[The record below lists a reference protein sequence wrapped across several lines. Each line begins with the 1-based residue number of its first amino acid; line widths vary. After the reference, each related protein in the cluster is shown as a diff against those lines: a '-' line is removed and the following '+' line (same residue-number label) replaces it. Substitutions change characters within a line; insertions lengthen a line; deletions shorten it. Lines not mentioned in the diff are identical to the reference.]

1 MQNYDIRNALGV
13 LCNTTRLTLLLFQSG
28 ICLYYSRHCVIL
40 IIKYPCVFVFIFS
53 VSTKHPTCLSQLL
66 VRVHLKH
73 ICRAILI
80 NTVMETE
87 NAIYE
92 GGRIFK

>member
-1 MQNYDIRNALGV
+1 MYNYDI
-13 LCNTTRLTLLLFQSG
+13 
-28 ICLYYSRHCVIL
+28 
-40 IIKYPCVFVFIFS
+40 
-53 VSTKHPTCLSQLL
+53 PTCLSQLL

-73 ICRAILI
+73 ICRAFLI